1 LHPQQYQREAMIV
14 LVKLIDVVE
23 VDIKMMEAG
32 VRFKLREQ
40 VLQWC

>member
-1 LHPQQYQREAMIV
+1 MIV